1 MQSIVP
7 IAPERIAQ
15 ISKSIDW
22 VFRSLCCF
30 NRAHSRQ
37 PDLELVKAVRQRR
50 RRIAAQQL
58 DIDCV

>member
-37 PDLELVKAVRQRR
+37 PDLELVKAVRQRW
-50 RRIAAQQL
+50 L
-58 DIDCV
+58 TDKS